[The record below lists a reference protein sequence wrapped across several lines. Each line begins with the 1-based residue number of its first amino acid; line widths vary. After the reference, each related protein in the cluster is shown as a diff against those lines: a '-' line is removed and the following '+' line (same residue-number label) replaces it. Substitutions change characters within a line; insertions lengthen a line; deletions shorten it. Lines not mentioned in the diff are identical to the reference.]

1 MSERQFT
8 TRFCPYCCTEI
19 PAPTKYCE
27 TCGAEI
33 SWSIS
38 EFQVPPYPWSP
49 KSTYLVTI
57 LTYSIFFLIL
67 IPIMAYYLV
76 FFGIP
81 ILLLGNIL
89 LMDPLFFTLLSVS
102 ELIFIVIPLAYVTRL
117 KVEQDKVGVKTGGPV
132 TLAKDIL
139 LGLVVGI
146 AMVPF
151 VFLLALYEFLG
162 SGSGI
167 PSPLPG
173 PDEIFWLVITF
184 IAIILIIAP
193 AEEYFFR
200 GFIQNSLDAHYGNIG
215 GLLVASII
223 FGLVHANPFIGI
235 IQTILGVILG
245 LLFQWRGRRLAGP
258 IAAHAIYDVLLIF
271 IQTFFF

>member
-1 MSERQFT
+1 MSERQYS

-19 PAPTKYCE
+19 SAPTRYCE

-33 SWSIS
+33 NWSIS
-38 EFQVPPYPWSP
+38 DFQTPPYPWSP
-49 KSTYLVTI
+49 KSTYIVTV
-57 LTYSIFFLIL
+57 LTYSIFVLIL
-67 IPIMAYYLV
+67 IPIMVYYLV

-81 ILLLGNIL
+81 ILFLGNIL
-89 LMDPLFFTLLSVS
+89 LTDPLFFTLLLLS
-102 ELIFIVIPLAYVTRL
+102 ELIFILIPLAYVTRL
-117 KVEQDKVGVKTGGPV
+117 KVGQDKVGVKTGGPV
-132 TLAKDIL
+132 TLTKDIL
-139 LGLVVGI
+139 LGLAVGM

-162 SGSGI
+162 SGGGI

-184 IAIILIIAP
+184 IGIILIVAP

-215 GLLVASII
+215 GLLVTSII
-223 FGLVHANPFIGI
+223 FGIIHANPFIGI
-235 IQTILGVILG
+235 IQTMLGLILG
-245 LLFQWRGRRLAGP
+245 LLFQRRGRRLAGP
-258 IAAHAIYDVLLIF
+258 IAAHAIYNVLVIF
-271 IQTFFF
+271 VQTFFF